1 MSDEAATG
9 AAPQNAGGG
18 KGLTIAS
25 WVTRLIVVAI
35 FAMGAIPK
43 FTTSAEELPLDDN
56 LPMGMTSVYII
67 GAFEILAIILLLVPK
82 TAVYGAILASL
93 IMLGAIVSHFTVVGM
108 EGDVLKQMFV
118 MAIVAFLAAGATV
131 FLRRKDLPGQA

>member
-93 IMLGAIVSHFTVVGM
+93 IMLGAIVSHFTIVGM
-108 EGDVLKQMFV
+108 EGDLGTMFM
-118 MAIVAFLAAGATV
+118 MAIIAFLAAGATI